1 MKYLLSLL
9 LLFAGLAAA
18 DVPLPDT
25 PAGKILSEFL
35 VAFNS
40 GDVAQMNS
48 FYLKHGRE
56 QGMPENVRDHRDMSG
71 GLTLLR
77 VYESE
82 PLRIVALIQEK
93 ETERPLRLELTA
105 KSGDAPVMDKIQ
117 LWGAELPPELAP
129 ARLSQKDALRALS
142 DRVDQLAKQDRFS
155 GVVLIARGDQV
166 LLQRAW
172 GKANRKANLSNTL
185 ETQFRLGSQN
195 KMFTAVAVL
204 QLVEAGKLALREPI
218 IKYLPDYPNQDLA
231 SKVTIHHLLTHSGG
245 TGDIFGPQ
253 FDANRLSLKEHS
265 DYLELY
271 GARPL
276 EFEPGTQ
283 DRYSNYGFVL
293 LGALIEK
300 VTGQSYYDYVREKIF
315 EPAGMRS
322 TAALPEN
329 QKVPRRSAGYMKREG
344 KWVPNT
350 DTLPY
355 RGTAA
360 GGGYST
366 AADMLR
372 FARALQSGK
381 LISKETLALAVSP
394 QDHAGGYGYGLGLE
408 GSGTQRSFGHGGGA
422 PGMNSELRI
431 FPELGYVLVALCN
444 IDPMAART
452 VVDYYA
458 MRMPIDR

>member
-9 LLFAGLAAA
+9 LLVVGVATA

-25 PAGKILSEFL
+25 PAGKIFAEYL

-40 GDVAQMNS
+40 GDLNQLKR
-48 FYLKHGRE
+48 FYVDLGWDNGVSDRVQRHVE
-56 QGMPENVRDHRDMSG
+56 ISG
-71 GLTLLR
+71 GMTLLR
-77 VYESE
+77 VEQSE
-82 PLRIVALIQEK
+82 PLKILVLLQEK
-93 ETERPLRLELTA
+93 ETLQPIQAELVAT
-105 KSGDAPVMDKIQ
+105 GDSPPRIEKIYVKRT
-117 LWGAELPPELAP
+117 ELPPDLAP
-129 ARLSQKDALRALS
+129 ARLPKKEALRAFS
-142 DRVDQLAKQDRFS
+142 AWVDQRTKEDRFS

-172 GKANRKANLSNTL
+172 GKSNRETGADNTV

-195 KMFTAVAVL
+195 KMFTSIAVL
-204 QLVEAGKLALREPI
+204 QLVEAGKLALNEPI
-218 IKYLPDYPNQDLA
+218 GKHMPDYPNKDVA
-231 SKVTIHHLLTHSGG
+231 SKVTVHHLLTHSGG

-265 DYLELY
+265 DYLKLY
-271 GARPL
+271 GARPP
-276 EFEPGTQ
+276 EFEPGSQ

-300 VTGQSYYDYVREKIF
+300 VTGQSYDDYVRTRIF

-322 TAALPEN
+322 TGALPEN
-329 QKVPRRSAGYMKREG
+329 ENVPRRSAGYMKENG

-350 DTLPY
+350 NTLPY
-355 RGTAA
+355 RGTSA

-366 AADMLR
+366 ASDMLR
-372 FARALQSGK
+372 FVRALQSGK
-381 LISKETLALAVSP
+381 LISKKMLTLATSP
-394 QDHAGGYGYGLGLE
+394 QDHAGGYGYGFGLH
-408 GSGTQRSFGHGGGA
+408 GSGATRNFGHGGGA
-422 PGMNSELRI
+422 PGMNTELLI
-431 FPELGYVLVALCN
+431 FPELGYVLIAMCN

-458 MRMPIDR
+458 ARMPID

>member
-9 LLFAGLAAA
+9 LLWVSMAAA

-25 PAGKILSEFL
+25 PAGKILGEFL

-40 GDVAQMNS
+40 GEAGRLNS
-48 FYLKHGRE
+48 FYIKNGRE
-56 QGMPENVRDHRDMSG
+56 QGVPDNVRDHREMSG

-82 PLRIVALIQEK
+82 PLKIVALIQEK
-93 ETERPLRLELTA
+93 QTERPLRLELTV
-105 KSGDAPVMDKIQ
+105 KSGDAPVMDKIS
-117 LWGAELPPELAP
+117 LWGTDLPPDLAP
-129 ARLSQKDALRALS
+129 PRLSQKEALRALTA
-142 DRVDQLAKQDRFS
+142 RVDQLAKDDRFS
-155 GVVLIARGDQV
+155 GVVLIARGNQI

-172 GKANRKANLSNTL
+172 GKANREANVLNTL

-204 QLVEAGKLALREPI
+204 QLVEAGKLSLHEPI
-218 IKYLPDYPNQDLA
+218 GKYLPDYPNEELA

-253 FDANRLSLKEHS
+253 FDARRLQLKEHA
-265 DYLELY
+265 DYLKLY
-271 GARPL
+271 GERPL

-322 TAALPEN
+322 TGSLPEN
-329 QKVPRRSAGYMKREG
+329 EDVPRRSMGYMKKDG

-355 RGTAA
+355 RGMAA

-366 AADMLR
+366 AGDMLR
-372 FARALQSGK
+372 FAHALQSGK
-381 LISKETLALAVSP
+381 LLSNQMLTLATGP
-394 QDHAGGYGYGLGLE
+394 QDHSGGYGYGFGLE
-408 GSGTQRSFGHGGGA
+408 GSGKQRSFGHGGGA
-422 PGMNSELRI
+422 PGMNSDLRI
-431 FPELGYVLVALCN
+431 FPELGYVLIALCN
-444 IDPMAART
+444 IDPMAARIA
-452 VVDYYA
+452 VDYYA
-458 MRMPIDR
+458 MRMPID